1 VLLGAATYLHH
12 RLIILRRWQR
22 KLVLVFVKY
31 PMLLVEPNCIPDLK
45 FTLVALT
52 HGELIN
58 ISLTS
63 SSVVYEVVLNI
74 DCERRKKAINI
85 PKGRFF
91 HVFRIYIINK
101 VTL

>member
-1 VLLGAATYLHH
+1 
-12 RLIILRRWQR
+12 LITTPLVKG

-31 PMLLVEPNCIPDLK
+31 PMLLVEPNCVPDLK

-63 SSVVYEVVLNI
+63 SSVYEVVLTVI
-74 DCERRKKAINI
+74 DCEKEKPLIFQ
-85 PKGRFF
+85 KEDFF
-91 HVFRIYIINK
+91 HVFRIYMHKQK

>member
-1 VLLGAATYLHH
+1 
-12 RLIILRRWQR
+12 
-22 KLVLVFVKY
+22 VFVKY

-63 SSVVYEVVLNI
+63 SSVVYEVVLTVI

-85 PKGRFF
+85 PKIFSC
-91 HVFRIYIINK
+91 V
-101 VTL
+101 

>member
-22 KLVLVFVKY
+22 KLVLAFVKY

-63 SSVVYEVVLNI
+63 SSVVYEVVLTLI
-74 DCERRKKAINI
+74 VKEEKKPLIFQ
-85 PKGRFF
+85 KEDFF
-91 HVFRIYIINK
+91 MCLEFIS
-101 VTL
+101 

>member
-1 VLLGAATYLHH
+1 
-12 RLIILRRWQR
+12 
-22 KLVLVFVKY
+22 LVLAFVKY

-63 SSVVYEVVLNI
+63 SSVVYEVVLTVI

-85 PKGRFF
+85 PKIF
-91 HVFRIYIINK
+91 HVFRIYMHK
-101 VTL
+101 QK